1 MIGGEWL
8 MFRKKEKKKWRFFWK
23 NFAMGGRLIRLLAA
37 GALFAVANTMKED
50 DELKAAVL
58 AVWGGAF
65 LFDALARWS
74 PYRAILRWPTRKARL
89 RHYPE

>member
-1 MIGGEWL
+1 M

-23 NFAMGGRLIRLLAA
+23 NFAMVGRLGRLLAA
-37 GALFAVANTMKED
+37 GALFAVAYAMKED

-58 AVWGGAF
+58 AAWGGAF

-74 PYRAILRWPTRKARL
+74 PYRAMLKWPTRKARL
-89 RHYPE
+89 RHYPKEEE